1 MPTHG
6 PSGEFRLMNQA
17 NRSVSDATPSPR
29 LNLFKPQSQPPSAC
43 PAARWTING
52 FPAILII
59 WTQEQWSNL
68 KERPSDA
75 QFHPNGLWCALRME

>member
-1 MPTHG
+1 MSTRG
-6 PSGEFRLMNQA
+6 SSGESRLMDQA
-17 NRSVSDATPSPR
+17 NRSRGNEQPSPR
-29 LNLFKPQSQPPSAC
+29 LNLFRPLSQATSAV

-59 WTQEQWSNL
+59 WTQEQWANL

-75 QFHPNGLWCALRME
+75 QYHPNGLWCALRME